1 MEMEL
6 REYVVHQKMTKTFY
20 WARYGGDN
28 NLTVCDRKG
37 FFELCRWD
45 DGGLGKMIRSPH
57 NITILLDSL
66 EAKTEQDHEITL
78 RAANKIL
85 KAVPELQPYAISV
98 LSLGP
103 TLVVLRDDVRNP
115 YILSGTLFEEKHR
128 YLRRYKNKLRG
139 YKVAPPLR

>member
-1 MEMEL
+1 MP
-6 REYVVHQKMTKTFY
+6 KTFY

-28 NLTVCDRKG
+28 NFTICDRRD
-37 FFELCRWD
+37 FLDLCRWD
-45 DGGLGKMIRSPH
+45 DGGRGKMFRSPH
-57 NITILLDSL
+57 NIALVLDSL

-78 RAANKIL
+78 RAVNKIL
-85 KAVPELQPYAISV
+85 KTVPALQPYAISV

-103 TLVVLRDDVRNP
+103 TQVVLRDDVRNP

-128 YLRRYKNKLRG
+128 FLRRYKNRLRG